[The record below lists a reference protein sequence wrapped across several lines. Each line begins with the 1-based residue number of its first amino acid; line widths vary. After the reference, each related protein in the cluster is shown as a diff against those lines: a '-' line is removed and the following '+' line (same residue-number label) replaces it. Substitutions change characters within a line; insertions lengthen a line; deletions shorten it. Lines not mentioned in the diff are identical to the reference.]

1 VTTRARFAVVLA
13 AAAIAVLAVVVV
25 DGRAG
30 RVVVA
35 VALLVVGAGLVR
47 LGRDR

>member
-1 VTTRARFAVVLA
+1 VTLRARFAVVLA

-30 RVVVA
+30 RVVL
-35 VALLVVGAGLVR
+35 ALALVVVGTGLVW